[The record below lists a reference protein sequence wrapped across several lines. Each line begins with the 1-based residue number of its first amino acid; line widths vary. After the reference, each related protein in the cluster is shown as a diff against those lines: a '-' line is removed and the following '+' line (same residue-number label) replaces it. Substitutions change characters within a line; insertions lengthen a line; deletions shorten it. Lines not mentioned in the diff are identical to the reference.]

1 MIATPDRILRQLKR
15 GDRQAA
21 AKIALACSVSAVRTH
36 KHLRDLKAIGLVTS
50 IDYIDGGPG
59 RPKRLWSLT
68 GHGHAQFPD
77 EHGRLAT
84 QLIRHVADKLGA
96 RATSVLLAERQRE
109 MQASDAVLLSELKVP
124 ARRLHRLAEIRT
136 DEGFMARTERAG
148 DTWLFIQDNCPILA
162 AASACPALCQVEL
175 DVLRRALGNTSQV
188 ERIEHRQAGGERCI
202 YRVRLDH
209 FVRAE
214 MYHVESH
221 AASAEPPL

>member
-1 MIATPDRILRQLKR
+1 MTATPDRILRQLKLA
-15 GDRQAA
+15 DRQAA
-21 AKIALACSVSAVRTH
+21 AEIGLACSVSAVRTH
-36 KHLRDLKAIGLVTS
+36 KHLQDLKVLGLVTS

-68 GHGHAQFPD
+68 GRGHAQFPD
-77 EHGRLAT
+77 EHGHLAT
-84 QLIRHVADKLGA
+84 QLIRHVASKLGA

-109 MQASDAVLLSELKVP
+109 MQASDDTLLREVKAPV
-124 ARRLHRLAEIRT
+124 RRLHRLAEIRT
-136 DEGFMARTERAG
+136 NEGFMARTERAG
-148 DTWLFIQDNCPILA
+148 DSWLFIQDHCPILA
-162 AASACPALCQVEL
+162 AASSCPALCQVEL

-202 YRVRLDH
+202 YRVRLEH

-221 AASAEPPL
+221 AVGVEPPV